1 MALKVRIGPI
11 RHTLEFGYK
20 GDDNRC
26 YGKISDHEVG
36 AVIDKSDIP
45 SFNEISKDRI
55 IDISIPE
62 TVECIEPGTFADFV
76 NLAEVVILGDV
87 FGVEWKEGQWTAPL
101 SPYTLVEELK
111 RGRGKIIIHRK

>member
-20 GDDNRC
+20 GDDNLL
-26 YGKISDHEVG
+26 YAEISDHEVG
-36 AVIDKSDIP
+36 SVIDKSDIP
-45 SFNEISKDRI
+45 SFNKISIDRI
-55 IDISIPE
+55 IDICIPE

-76 NLAEVVILGDV
+76 NLTEVVILGDV

-101 SPYTLVEELK
+101 SPSTLVDEVK